1 MTNRRTLSLA
11 IIFAVILG
19 VLVYVPVIPHSAPAY
34 AFPAIYTCGG
44 CVTEGISG
52 NPITSHILNSI
63 TLQLFNF
70 GGQYSIYSRFFR
82 GSYNFCSFGGC
93 ESFWFVG
100 VIYGFLIALA
110 AINVGLI
117 ARFLSRRSG
126 MGGASVQIGLGVF
139 ALIISPFL
147 QLLNQY
153 FRLRH
158 SALSLK
164 KQSSLELFSYLL
176 GLRNSGGLGQPKIT
190 LRRKR
195 NWHRSNKL

>member
-1 MTNRRTLSLA
+1 M
-11 IIFAVILG
+11 
-19 VLVYVPVIPHSAPAY
+19 
-34 AFPAIYTCGG
+34 
-44 CVTEGISG
+44 TEGISG

-153 FRLRH
+153 FRLRS
-158 SALSLK
+158 SALIPEEAIVAGTVLI
-164 KQSSLELFSYLL
+164 LTGVAELWWFRTTKDYTQTEEELASVE
-176 GLRNSGGLGQPKIT
+176 QT
-190 LRRKR
+190 M
-195 NWHRSNKL
+195 NKA